1 MAHKLWTKDFTIITV
16 GSVVSMLGG
25 SLSSF
30 AMSLLVLDYTGSTFL
45 FALYNVLY
53 MLPSAVV
60 PMLCGP
66 FLDRFSRRKTIYTLD
81 FLTAGMYV
89 LLAAVLWAGVF
100 NFTVLAVGCVILGVI
115 SSIYSVAYSSFYPL
129 LISEGNYS
137 KAYSVASTLETLTM
151 VMVPL
156 SALIYNTIGIVPLF
170 LIAAPTFLV
179 AAIMETRITA
189 KESYL
194 EERRP
199 AERRLGRQLAGDF
212 KEGLSYL
219 WAEKGLLAV
228 TVYFAVSYFGAGV
241 SGAVTL
247 PYFRD
252 RFTGGEY
259 IYSLVMGMSSV
270 GRAIGGGI
278 HYKWKLP
285 VGKKFAIAMTVY
297 VAISVLEGGYLFC
310 PVWLMAGMCFATG
323 ILGVTSYNIR
333 IAATQKYVPDE
344 KKGRFNGAFNT
355 FTTVGLLGGQLL
367 AGALAEGV
375 PIRGLLAGSAAITVV
390 AAFLFIFG
398 GRRHVA
404 KIYNVED

>member
-81 FLTAGMYV
+81 FLTAGLYV
-89 LLAAVLWAGVF
+89 LLAGILWAGAF
-100 NFTVLAVGCVILGVI
+100 NFTVLAVGCVILGTI
-115 SSIYSVAYSSFYPL
+115 GSIYQVAYSSFYPL

-137 KAYSVASTLETLTM
+137 RAYSVASTLETLTM

-179 AAIMETRITA
+179 AAIMETRIKA
-189 KESYL
+189 PEAYL
-194 EERRP
+194 DERRP
-199 AERRLGRQLAGDF
+199 AERRLSRQLVGDF

-241 SGAVTL
+241 SNAVTL
-247 PYFRD
+247 PYFRE
-252 RFTGGEY
+252 RFAGGEY

-285 VGKKFAIAMTVY
+285 VHKKFAIAMTVY

-310 PVWLMAGMCFATG
+310 PVWLMAVMCFVTG

-375 PIRGLLAGSAAITVV
+375 PIRGLLAGSAAITVM
-390 AAFLFIFG
+390 AAFLFVFR
-398 GRRHVA
+398 GRRQVA
-404 KIYNVED
+404 RIYNVED